1 MPFWRCCR
9 YLRGKD
15 KQSDIERW
23 SPKLQLSCF
32 PWFSEQSCCF
42 GTRWTGIKS
51 SSSRQTHCAIYK
63 LDNIVDAVSGY
74 SHGWTDCTA
83 GAEVAALGHFHAYC
97 QCGWCLVAREVPGK
111 VSHVIHTHQYP
122 QHSTHFNFPI
132 TSISQRWYSLT
143 LHFTMTHLRKKSTCH
158 NAF

>member
-51 SSSRQTHCAIYK
+51 SSSRQTHWAICK
-63 LDNIVDAVSGY
+63 LDNIVNAVSGY

-97 QCGWCLVAREVPGK
+97 QCDDVLLPEKCLEKLVM
-111 VSHVIHTHQYP
+111 SFIL
-122 QHSTHFNFPI
+122 
-132 TSISQRWYSLT
+132 TSIHNTQPISIFLLPQSLSDDIHSLCT
-143 LHFTMTHLRKKSTCH
+143 LPWHI
-158 NAF
+158 